1 MKNIVLRQLMK
12 VATIMGY
19 KWETIP
25 TKETPTKETEM
36 PMTDTD
42 KIVNT
47 FRDYLR
53 LLSNGVST
61 ASESKQR
68 DIFARARTVRQIARS
83 AGMLAR
89 LDRAI
94 AHDKTTSN
102 VFVNSDFN
110 WTKYAHSV

>member
-1 MKNIVLRQLMK
+1 MNIILRQLMK

-19 KWETIP
+19 KWETYP
-25 TKETPTKETEM
+25 
-36 PMTDTD
+36 TDTSNKGNRMTETD
-42 KIVNT
+42 MIVNT

-53 LLSNGVST
+53 LLSSSVRN

-83 AGMLAR
+83 AGMLPR

-94 AHDKTTSN
+94 AHDKTTSA

-110 WTKYAHSV
+110 WTKYANA

>member
-1 MKNIVLRQLMK
+1 MK